1 MQTNRA
7 EARGFAST
15 LTNAVQAVSNLG
27 HAIIPPPAANDTDLT
42 PNLYAKGGLAPWQ
55 VRKVTAHVEDHLDDA
70 VGVPELATLARL
82 SVSQFSR
89 AFKQSFGLSP
99 HAYVMGRRIARAQA
113 LMLRAH
119 EPLSQIAIA
128 VGLAD
133 QAHLSKLFRRLTGE
147 TPNAWRRAHWEDAIV
162 AGSLAVAP
170 AR

>member
-7 EARGFAST
+7 EAQRFATAPSD
-15 LTNAVQAVSNLG
+15 AARPIGGLG
-27 HAIIPPPAANDTDLT
+27 QAIIPPPPANDVDAG

-55 VRKVTAHVEDHLDDA
+55 IRKVTAHVDSHLDDA
-70 VGVPELATLARL
+70 VGVPELAALARL

-89 AFKQSFGLSP
+89 AFKHSFGLSP
-99 HAYVMGRRIARAQA
+99 HAYVMGRRIAQAQA
-113 LMLRAH
+113 LMLRAR

-147 TPNAWRRAHWEDAIV
+147 TPNAWRRAHWDDA
-162 AGSLAVAP
+162 ALPSAP
-170 AR
+170 LQ

>member
-7 EARGFAST
+7 EAQGFAST
-15 LTNAVQAVSNLG
+15 LTDAVQAVSNLG
-27 HAIIPPPAANDTDLT
+27 HAIIPPSPANDAEPT

-55 VRKVTAHVEDHLDDA
+55 VRKIVAHVEDHLDDA

-89 AFKQSFGLSP
+89 AFKQSFGVSP
-99 HAYVMGRRIARAQA
+99 HAYVMNRRVNRAQA
-113 LMLRAH
+113 LMLRAR

-147 TPNAWRRAHWEDAIV
+147 TPNAWRRAHWED
-162 AGSLAVAP
+162 SLLEDDLAVAH
-170 AR
+170 AQ

>member
-7 EARGFAST
+7 EATVFAST
-15 LTNAVQAVSNLG
+15 LIDAAQTVSNLG
-27 HAIIPPPAANDTDLT
+27 NAIIPPPPANDAEPT

-55 VRKVTAHVEDHLDDA
+55 VRKVVAHVEDHLDDA
-70 VGVPELATLARL
+70 VGVPELAVIARL

-89 AFKQSFGLSP
+89 AFKHSFGLSP
-99 HAYVMGRRIARAQA
+99 HAYVMGRRINRAQA
-113 LMLRAH
+113 LMLRAR

-147 TPNAWRRAHWEDAIV
+147 TPNAWRRAHWEESLV
-162 AGSLAVAP
+162 AAP
-170 AR
+170 AQ